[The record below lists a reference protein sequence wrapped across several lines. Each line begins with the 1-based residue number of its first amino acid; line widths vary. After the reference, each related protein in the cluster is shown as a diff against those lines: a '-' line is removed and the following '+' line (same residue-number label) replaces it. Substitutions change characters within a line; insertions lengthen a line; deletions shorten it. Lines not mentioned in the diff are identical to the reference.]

1 MVDTLILWAIESTIL
16 TSAGSVIQI
25 ILFLTRTDLIWA
37 GVFLVQSKLFSN
49 AMLASGFVNAPPLM
63 CRILIFVCRIRE
75 AKQIRW
81 PSPLGVCGASAH

>member
-16 TSAGSVIQI
+16 TSAGSFIQI

-49 AMLASGFVNAPPLM
+49 AMLASLNGRQRF
-63 CRILIFVCRIRE
+63 RE
-75 AKQIRW
+75 CTTIRW
-81 PSPLGVCGASAH
+81 PSLLGVCGPGAHWMWNINK